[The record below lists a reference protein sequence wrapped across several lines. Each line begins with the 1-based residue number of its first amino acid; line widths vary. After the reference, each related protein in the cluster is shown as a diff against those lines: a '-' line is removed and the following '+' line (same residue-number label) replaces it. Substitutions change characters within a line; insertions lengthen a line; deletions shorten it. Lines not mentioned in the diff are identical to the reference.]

1 LRAVRRGVIV
11 VLALAASCGHST
23 APAGVS
29 GAVHARLDART
40 AALVGSVA
48 IPVSLVADVARAQHS
63 TPRIALDRLIAD
75 ALAAEGARA
84 SGEDRAPLIAWG
96 LEVGVARATA
106 EHVSAAS
113 RAAGPPTDAEVRELT
128 RYHWREVDLP
138 EQIKVIHAV
147 VRRPKDPSQNEA
159 ARVLAGDLAR
169 VLAGAKSVED
179 FETRAKAFPR
189 GSFEITVEDL
199 PAFVSDGRTAEGEP
213 QLLDAS
219 FARGSVALKKP
230 GDTSGIVESPFG
242 WHVIRLVER
251 LPPKIV
257 PFAERRA
264 RFVDEVY
271 VLRSHDA
278 LDAILS
284 ARRSAMPVDIQS
296 DAEALMA
303 TVQPSAMP

>member
-1 LRAVRRGVIV
+1 MRPGVIV
-11 VLALAASCGHST
+11 VLALATSCGPSQ

-63 TPRIALDRLIAD
+63 TPRVALDRLIAD

-84 SGEDRAPLIAWG
+84 SGEDRAPAIAWG

-106 EHVSAAS
+106 EHVRAAS
-113 RAAGPPTDAEVRELT
+113 LAAGPPTDAEVSELT

-138 EQIKVIHAV
+138 EQVKVVHAV
-147 VRRPKDPSQNEA
+147 VRRPKDTSQVEA
-159 ARVLAGDLAR
+159 ARALASDLAK
-169 VLAGAKSVED
+169 VLAGAKSEED

-189 GSFEITVEDL
+189 GPFEITVEHL

-257 PFAERRA
+257 PLAERRA
-264 RFVDEVY
+264 RFVDEVH
-271 VLRSHDA
+271 VFRSHDA

-284 ARRSAMPVDIQS
+284 ARRSAMPVDIRP

-303 TVQPSAMP
+303 SVQPSAMP